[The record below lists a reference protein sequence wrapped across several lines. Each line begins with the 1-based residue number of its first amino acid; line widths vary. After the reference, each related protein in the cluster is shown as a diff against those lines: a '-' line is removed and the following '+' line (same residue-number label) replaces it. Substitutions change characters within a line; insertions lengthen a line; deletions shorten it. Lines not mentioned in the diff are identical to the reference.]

1 MAEIRNKTR
10 RSSIIEAL
18 SNKIKAISLMNGYST
33 DLGEQVFSR
42 MKFWDEISEFPCI
55 CLVAGPESIIHQ
67 AGGYKDRYLDVT
79 LRAYVNEEDSILALE
94 KLLEDVE
101 IILDNNGRLAYEDAS
116 GNLDYTRD
124 IIITLIDTDQ
134 GALAPLG
141 VGEMTLQVKY

>member
-1 MAEIRNKTR
+1 
-10 RSSIIEAL
+10 
-18 SNKIKAISLMNGYST
+18 MNGFST

-42 MKFWDEISEFPCI
+42 MKFWDEITEFPCI
-55 CLVAGPESIIHQ
+55 CLVAGPESIVHQ
-67 AGGYKDRYLDVT
+67 GAGLKDRYLDVT

-101 IILDNNGRLAYEDAS
+101 IILDNNGRLAYEDSS
-116 GNLDYTRD
+116 GALNYTRG

>member
-1 MAEIRNKTR
+1 MNKTR

-18 SNKIKAISLMNGYST
+18 SNKLKTISLMNGFST

-42 MKFWDEISEFPCI
+42 MKFWDEITEFPCI
-55 CLVAGPESIIHQ
+55 CLVAGPESIVHQ
-67 AGGYKDRYLDVT
+67 AAGLKDRYLDVT

-94 KLLEDVE
+94 RLLEDVE
-101 IILDNNGRLAYEDAS
+101 IIIDNNGRLAYEDS
-116 GNLDYTRD
+116 SSNLNYTRD

-141 VGEMTLQVKY
+141 VGEITLQVKY

>member
-1 MAEIRNKTR
+1 
-10 RSSIIEAL
+10 
-18 SNKIKAISLMNGYST
+18 
-33 DLGEQVFSR
+33 

-55 CLVAGPESIIHQ
+55 CLVAGPESIVHQ
-67 AGGYKDRYLDVT
+67 AAGLKDRYLDVT

-94 KLLEDVE
+94 RLLEDVE
-101 IILDNNGRLAYEDAS
+101 IILDNNGRLAYEDSS
-116 GNLDYTRD
+116 GDLGYTRD

>member
-1 MAEIRNKTR
+1 MVEARNKTR

-18 SNKIKAISLMNGYST
+18 TNKLKTISLINGFST

-55 CLVAGPESIIHQ
+55 CLVAGPESIVHQ
-67 AGGYKDRYLDVT
+67 GGGLKDRYLDVT

-101 IILDNNGRLAYEDAS
+101 IILDNNGRLAYEDSS
-116 GNLDYTRD
+116 GNLNYTRD

-134 GALAPLG
+134 GALTPLG

>member
-1 MAEIRNKTR
+1 MNKTR

-18 SNKIKAISLMNGYST
+18 TTKLKGISLVNGFST
-33 DLGEQVFSR
+33 DLGEQAFSR
-42 MKFWDEISEFPCI
+42 MRFWDEISEFPCLCI
-55 CLVAGPESIIHQ
+55 VAGPESIVHQ
-67 AGGYKDRYLDVT
+67 AAGLKDRYLDVT

-94 KLLEDVE
+94 RLLEDVE
-101 IILDNNGRLAYEDAS
+101 IILDNNGRLAYEDSS
-116 GNLDYTRD
+116 GDLGYTRD